1 MKQKFIL
8 SLVTSTILVSMGNLP
23 AQAEWEY
30 TQWGMSVEEVVEAA
44 EGAVIPVNPDEQF
57 FFEDDDSQQTLL
69 KSQWSKDG
77 YSFDVFFNFNNDD
90 SELSEIIFKSTGNN
104 EDLGL
109 AMIEEF
115 GLPSRAEG
123 GLSRQDSDIRGFKL
137 LNRDNF
143 AVPESDNIDRNQPQR
158 SDEDIAVL
166 LEWITPENFIQMN
179 RQGTDGVIIRLQP
192 AISE

>member
-1 MKQKFIL
+1 MKQKFLL
-8 SLVTSTILVSMGNLP
+8 SLVTSTILVSIGNLP

-44 EGAVIPVNPDEQF
+44 DGAVIPVNPDEQF

-77 YSFDVFFNFNNDD
+77 YSFDVFFNFNISD

-143 AVPESDNIDRNQPQR
+143 AVPESDNIERNEPQR

-192 AISE
+192 ATSE